1 MTTSASPESVDFPD
15 PGQPPE
21 VDQPAGSVEPAPPA
35 GRDGIAA
42 GDSSTK
48 VGDDGLVGGSHGG
61 GGRRSRLGRA
71 AQVAGVIG
79 LIVCI
84 VLVLGVWF
92 ARGWASGRVND
103 LVGSVDQGLGR
114 AGAAATLASSQ
125 IDRIVADMGTV
136 ADAADKVA
144 VEPTASPEFVRALG
158 ARLSAAAD
166 RYREFRSAYG
176 NLREQAVS
184 VIDTLNRVDR
194 FVPGV
199 SVPQGPIDALASLD
213 ARIQDLDASVSAV
226 VTAANAAGNVSQTAG
241 VVSAKAKA
249 VEVTLRAT
257 SNLVT
262 RVSDATDSLRA
273 DVADF
278 GQTLN
283 NLLLLITGFITLIL
297 VYVGALNVAM
307 WALGGHWRS
316 D

>member
-15 PGQPPE
+15 AGQPPE
-21 VDQPAGSVEPAPPA
+21 VDQPVGSAEPALP
-35 GRDGIAA
+35 GGHDGI
-42 GDSSTK
+42 T
-48 VGDDGLVGGSHGG
+48 VGDGGTVT
-61 GGRRSRLGRA
+61 GGRGGRGRRTRLGRA

-79 LIVCI
+79 LIVCV

-103 LVGSVDQGLGR
+103 LVGSVDQGLAR
-114 AGAAATLASSQ
+114 AGAAATLASGQ

-144 VEPTASPEFVRALG
+144 VGPAATPEFVQALG

-199 SVPQGPIDALASLD
+199 SIPQGPIDALASLD

-226 VTAANAAGNVSQTAG
+226 VTAANAAGNVSETAG

-249 VEVTLRAT
+249 IEVTLTAT
-257 SNLVT
+257 SDLVT
-262 RVSDATDSLRA
+262 RVSDATDSLRT
-273 DVADF
+273 DVANF

-283 NLLLLITGFITLIL
+283 NLLLLIAVFITLII
-297 VYVGALNVAM
+297 VYVGALNVAV